1 MNQAIV
7 FDTHRFV
14 ERLTGNGFSKQQAE
28 VLADEQVNL
37 LDGNLA
43 TKTDL
48 AQVEAGLKVEIEAAK
63 VGLIKWVT
71 GMILAIASI
80 QTAVMVAAM
89 RFM

>member
-1 MNQAIV
+1 M
-7 FDTHRFV
+7 
-14 ERLTGNGFSKQQAE
+14 
-28 VLADEQVNL
+28 NL
-37 LDGNLA
+37 LNGNPV

-48 AQVEAGLKVEIEAAK
+48 SQFEVGLKANLAQFEARLKVEIEAAK

-80 QTAVMVAAM
+80 QTAVLVAAM